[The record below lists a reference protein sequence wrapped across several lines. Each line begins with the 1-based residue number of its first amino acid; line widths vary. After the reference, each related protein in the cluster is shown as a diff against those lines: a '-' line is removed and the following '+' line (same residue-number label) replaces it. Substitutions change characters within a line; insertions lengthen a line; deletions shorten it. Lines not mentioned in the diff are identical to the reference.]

1 MADAQMTFDVAR
13 VRQDFPILSTK
24 VHGKPLVYLD
34 NGATTQKPQVVIDT
48 ISGFYA
54 RGNSNIHRGVHYLS
68 VEATDAYDQ
77 ARATMAAHL
86 GASDARG
93 IIFTRGTTEGI
104 NLVARSFLEPRL
116 QAGQVILLT
125 EMEHHANIV
134 PWQLVAAAKGARVM
148 ACPITSAGEIDEE
161 AFLRILDTEPVAMV
175 AFMHVSNVLAT
186 VNPAARLTAL
196 AKARGLPVLI
206 DGAQAL
212 PHFAPDVEALGA
224 DFYVFSGHKVYGP
237 TGIGVLWGKPDLLA
251 SMPPYQGGGDMIEKV
266 TFEGSTFRSPP
277 ERFEAG
283 TPNIEGAIALAAALR
298 YHASLPQAAI
308 AAHESALLEAARDS
322 LAAIPGVTIHGH
334 AKERAGVVS
343 FMIQGVHPHDIGTL
357 VDAEGVA
364 IRVGHHCAQPLMR
377 ILGVPATARA
387 SFALY
392 NTMEEVDVLV
402 RAVDKTR
409 RFFA

>member
-1 MADAQMTFDVAR
+1 MAEAHMSFDVAR
-13 VRQDFPILSTK
+13 VREDFPILSTT

-48 ISGFYA
+48 ISDFYA

-68 VEATDAYDQ
+68 VEATDAYDK
-77 ARATMAAHL
+77 ARETVASHL
-86 GASDARG
+86 GVTDPRG
-93 IIFTRGTTEGI
+93 VIFTRGTTEGI

-134 PWQLVAAAKGARVM
+134 PWQMVASAKGARVV
-148 ACPITSAGEIDEE
+148 ACPITSDGEIDEV
-161 AFLRILDTEPVAMV
+161 AFARILDSEPVAMA

-186 VNPAARLTAL
+186 VNPVARLTAL
-196 AKARGLPVLI
+196 AKARGIPVLI

-212 PHFAPDVEALGA
+212 PHFAPDVQALGA

-237 TGIGVLWGKPDLLA
+237 TGIGVLWGKPELLA
-251 SMPPYQGGGDMIEKV
+251 EMPPYQGGGDMIEKV
-266 TFEGSTFRSPP
+266 AFEGSAFRAPP

-298 YHASLPQAAI
+298 YHAALPQSAI
-308 AAHESALLEAARDS
+308 AAHESALLEAAREALS
-322 LAAIPGVTIHGH
+322 SIPGVTIHGQ

-343 FMIQGVHPHDIGTL
+343 FVIQGVHPHDIGTL

-377 ILGVPATARA
+377 VLGVPATARA
-387 SFALY
+387 SFAFY
-392 NTMEEVDVLV
+392 NTMQEVEILA
-402 RAVDKTR
+402 RAVDKAR